1 MTKPRISSAA
11 ALFLATLLPA
21 LAQAHT
27 KPSLGDK
34 LVHAAARDVHHAA
47 HVTAH
52 FATHAAH
59 VVART
64 TVHAAHTVAHVTTRT
79 AHSVARATVHSAHQI
94 RADMK

>member
-1 MTKPRISSAA
+1 MTKPRTAHAA
-11 ALFLATLLPA
+11 ALCLAALLPA

-34 LVHAAARDVHHAA
+34 FVHAAARDMHHAA
-47 HVTAH
+47 HATVH
-52 FATHAAH
+52 FTTHAAH

-64 TVHAAHTVAHVTTRT
+64 TVHTAHTVAHVTTRT
-79 AHSVARATVHSAHQI
+79 AHSVARATVHGAHQI